1 MEGGLNM
8 KHGPHW
14 ENHCEHPTDTFVG
27 TIGESTEHEFV
38 DVYVYKPKK
47 ANIYKVCLRYGE
59 QADDYLSPY
68 GDVNTFLYSTD
79 NRQNT
84 NPFDRDTYRI
94 VLSLTDNRGDYSTD
108 TYRLAAELIHAR
120 CEFVVNIKQMED

>member
-1 MEGGLNM
+1 M
-8 KHGPHW
+8 KHRPHW

-27 TIGESTEHEFV
+27 TVRYTIEHEFV

-68 GDVNTFLYSTD
+68 GDVSTFLLNTD
-79 NRQNT
+79 
-84 NPFDRDTYRI
+84 
-94 VLSLTDNRGDYSTD
+94 SRGEYSTD
-108 TYRLAAELIHAR
+108 TYRLAAELIHHR
-120 CEFVVNIKQMED
+120 CEFIVNTKQMED